1 MLLNGSIHINK
12 YMEEE
17 NGTYF
22 VAMMLDLEDEDFD
35 PQVFPVCFSTTDYK
49 EALRLVRCITP
60 GDPRKRLMFADT
72 DMMFDRRNYDG

>member
-12 YMEEE
+12 YMEDE

-22 VAMMLDLEDEDFD
+22 VAMMLDLEDERFD
-35 PQVFPVCFSTTDYK
+35 PDVFPVCFNTTDYK
-49 EALRLVRCITP
+49 QALRLVRCITP

-72 DMMFDRRNYDG
+72 NHMFDRRNYDD